1 MTLPKGYG
9 PEGKK
14 HQQQQEVKSEV
25 QQHDQTNTDQQQQQ
39 QVKSEVP
46 KDLRF
51 EVRREQFTLSGNEC
65 YIDHL
70 VWVSPD
76 GEEQKLS
83 STSLRMSKA

>member
-9 PEGKK
+9 ADGKK
-14 HQQQQEVKSEV
+14 QQRQEVKQQTETHQQQEVKP
-25 QQHDQTNTDQQQQQ
+25 
-39 QVKSEVP
+39 EVP
-46 KDLRF
+46 KDLRL

-76 GEEQKLS
+76 GEEQELA

>member
-25 QQHDQTNTDQQQQQ
+25 QQHDQTKTDQQQ

-51 EVRREQFTLSGNEC
+51 EVRREQFTLSDNEC

-76 GEEQKLS
+76 GEEQKLA
-83 STSLRMSKA
+83 STSLRMSKTS

>member
-14 HQQQQEVKSEV
+14 QQQQEVK
-25 QQHDQTNTDQQQQQ
+25 QQTETHQQQE
-39 QVKSEVP
+39 VKPEVP

-51 EVRREQFTLSGNEC
+51 EVRRERFTLSGNEC

-76 GEEQKLS
+76 GEEQELA

>member
-14 HQQQQEVKSEV
+14 QQQQQVKSEV
-25 QQHDQTNTDQQQQQ
+25 QQHDQTKTDQQQQ

-70 VWVSPD
+70 VWVSSD
-76 GEEQKLS
+76 GEEQKLA

>member
-25 QQHDQTNTDQQQQQ
+25 QQHDQRKTDRQQQE
-39 QVKSEVP
+39 VKSEVP

-76 GEEQKLS
+76 GEEQKLA

>member
-14 HQQQQEVKSEV
+14 HQQQQEVN
-25 QQHDQTNTDQQQQQ
+25 DQTKTDQQQ

-46 KDLRF
+46 KDLRL
-51 EVRREQFTLSGNEC
+51 VRREQFTLSGNEC

-76 GEEQKLS
+76 GEEQKLA

>member
-9 PEGKK
+9 PDGKK
-14 HQQQQEVKSEV
+14 HQQTETHQQQQEVKP
-25 QQHDQTNTDQQQQQ
+25 
-39 QVKSEVP
+39 EVP

-76 GEEQKLS
+76 GEEQKLA
-83 STSLRMSKA
+83 STSLRTSKA

>member
-9 PEGKK
+9 PDRKK
-14 HQQQQEVKSEV
+14 QQQTETYQQQQEVKP
-25 QQHDQTNTDQQQQQ
+25 
-39 QVKSEVP
+39 EVP

-76 GEEQKLS
+76 GEEQELA

>member
-25 QQHDQTNTDQQQQQ
+25 QQHDQTKTDQQQQE
-39 QVKSEVP
+39 VKSEVP

-76 GEEQKLS
+76 GEEKELA